1 MASPRAPERPSA
13 GRRRV
18 TGTAVAG
25 ADAVVTARE
34 LLLKSW
40 AGRLFIISAAL
51 KLVVALARAIGELP
65 AFFRVVSIAASIGL
79 AVSIGRFAW
88 RLFVLVKRRLLWR
101 VRRKLIISYLFIG
114 VVPALLIVIFFLLG
128 GLLIFT
134 NVSAYLFKDG
144 YDA

>member
-18 TGTAVAG
+18 TGTAVPQG
-25 ADAVVTARE
+25 VDAAISVRD
-34 LLLKSW
+34 LLLQSW

-65 AFFRVVSIAASIGL
+65 GFLQVVSVASSIGL
-79 AVSIGRFAW
+79 AVSIGHFVW

-101 VRRKLIISYLFIG
+101 VRRKLILS
-114 VVPALLIVIFFLLG
+114 
-128 GLLIFT
+128 
-134 NVSAYLFKDG
+134 
-144 YDA
+144 